1 MAYQNDGY
9 ELDWNGTIE
18 HDAPEFTLLPAGDYD
33 FQVVQLERA
42 RHAGS
47 AKLPPCNKAIVHIR
61 IEDAGEVNIV
71 KHNLFLHS
79 RCEGLLCDFF
89 AGIGQRQKGERKAMD
104 WSKVVGAK
112 GRAKIG
118 IRTYSKDGREYQANE
133 IKKFYPAAAAAS
145 EPYLSKEP
153 PYDDEVF

>member
-1 MAYQNDGY
+1 MSYQENGY

-18 HDAPEFTLLPAGDYD
+18 HDAPEFTVLPEGDYD
-33 FQVVQLERA
+33 FQVVELERA

-61 IEDAGEVNIV
+61 IEDGQGVAVI

-104 WSKVVGAK
+104 WSRVVGAH

-118 IRTYSKDGREYQANE
+118 IRTYSKDGREYKANE
-133 IKKFYPAAAAAS
+133 IKKFYAAS
-145 EPYLSKEP
+145 APYLTPEP
-153 PYDDEVF
+153 PYNDEVF